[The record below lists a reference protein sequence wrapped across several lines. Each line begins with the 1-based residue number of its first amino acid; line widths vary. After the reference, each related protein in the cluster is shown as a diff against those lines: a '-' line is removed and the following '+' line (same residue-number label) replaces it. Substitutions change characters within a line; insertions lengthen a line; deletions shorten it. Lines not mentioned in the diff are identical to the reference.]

1 MMDLWTAHD
10 MAYITSGTWHG
21 KSPNLPLSAIEI
33 DNRKMTDQ
41 ALFIAL
47 PGSHTDGHD
56 FVSCLSAMQT
66 ALVSTPDEKAE
77 AAQLVVTDPLGALAD
92 LAKDAMARTSA
103 TKIAI
108 TGSVGKTGT
117 KQAVAH
123 ILSCYG
129 KTHASFGNFNNHIG
143 APLSMAR
150 APSDA
155 TNIVMEM
162 GMNHKGEIS
171 PLSHIFDG
179 DIAIITKIAASHI
192 GHFSDISEIAA
203 AKAEIFDGMSSGI
216 AILPRDD
223 AFFAYLAG
231 KAEEKGLSVIS
242 FGQDASADITLTS
255 QRLLPDGQE
264 IVITN
269 HLNGEQHDIT
279 LGLSQPHHAQSA
291 LIITA
296 ILHHLDLDIRQ
307 ALTAFAN
314 LKEAQGRGDKHI
326 LKLPC
331 DSEAVLINDSYNAGP
346 ASMAAALS
354 YVAQLSARH
363 KALVLTDML
372 ELGDLAPKAHHE
384 LLPLIHDIA
393 PDTLILIGPEMAA
406 LQKFCD
412 ALPACHHTDSLDDIL
427 PDLPHLLAGSD
438 LILVK
443 GSNGSGA
450 PQCASA
456 LLSYA
461 MGAPQTS
468 SDREGS
474 YVS

>member
-1 MMDLWTAHD
+1 MMDLWTAND
-10 MAYITSGTWHG
+10 MAHITSGTWHG
-21 KSPNLPLSAIEI
+21 KQPNLPLTAIEI

-41 ALFIAL
+41 ALFVAL
-47 PGSHTDGHD
+47 PGNHSDGHD
-56 FVSCLSAMQT
+56 FVSCLTAMQT
-66 ALVSTPDEKAE
+66 ALVSTPDEGAE
-77 AAQLVVTDPLGALAD
+77 AAQLVVADPLSALAD
-92 LAKDAMARTSA
+92 LAKDAMASTSA

-155 TNIVMEM
+155 TTIVMEM

-216 AILPRDD
+216 AILPKDD
-223 AFFAYLAG
+223 AFFAYLAS
-231 KAEEKGLSVIS
+231 KAQEQGLSVIS
-242 FGQDASADITLTS
+242 FGHDASADITLTS
-255 QRLLPDGQE
+255 QRLLPDGQK
-264 IVITN
+264 IAITN
-269 HLNGEQHDIT
+269 HLTGETCDIT

-307 ALTAFAN
+307 ALPAFAN
-314 LKEAQGRGDKHI
+314 LRETQGRGDKHI

-331 DSEAVLINDSYNAGP
+331 NSDALLINDSYNAGP

-354 YVAQLSARH
+354 YVAQRSARH

-372 ELGDLAPKAHHE
+372 ELGDLAHKAHHD

-393 PDTLILIGPEMAA
+393 PDTLILIGPKMAA
-406 LQKFCD
+406 LQKFCE
-412 ALPACHHTDSLDDIL
+412 AIPACHSKHNIDDIL

-461 MGAPQTS
+461 MGASMTS